1 MTTINSDDIRI
12 VKVVT
17 EGPQGSP
24 GIAAADAPLYYD
36 INRLAVGVNI
46 GTTAGTVAAGNDSRF
61 ASLLARLDA
70 FRDSRRIYISP
81 DGNDANNG
89 TSLGEPLRTFA
100 AAAAAAQPGDLIE
113 VGPGTYTEAS
123 LPIRWPRNVGILAR
137 GLRNTIIRP
146 AAGQEFNDIFHV
158 DSGFWVWG
166 LQFAGHQ
173 SNQANNQQSWAIAF
187 DALADNRS
195 IGAVGLGAYILQSPY
210 IQNCSSITAEDD
222 AGLAGSQSVGDTGG
236 GILVD
241 GSRCAIN
248 SPIRSMVVD
257 SYTQVNLGGPGCLV
271 KNDGYA
277 QLVSFFGTFCQY
289 HVRTETGGQVNL
301 SGGGTSDFGTYGLMA
316 DGYSPTPVFTGQ
328 ARAQAFGAPRIEKA
342 ITIDAST
349 DTFTATS
356 HGLAAGDQVTFK
368 VSSGTLPTPLNTTS
382 TFFVIASG
390 LGANTFKVSATEGG
404 SSVDISGAT
413 TGTYQVVRQGVT
425 SVDVINFNAN
435 RLSRQIKYPSAG
447 SDGSPGNPVTIS
459 AVSGNSF
466 TIPLDTVA
474 GIQHTYVGGGTL
486 TAGTSTYPVTACT
499 YNNTTGVTT
508 VTATGYTP
516 TVGQQVVLEGLSF
529 ICNSA
534 SRPNAGQLMFPQL
547 VFPRNATTGEA
558 QTKTFTYTRTGTNT
572 LTYVEAASP
581 SGPEHEYVSGGTAV
595 VSGNNLGVVNAVYN
609 KTTGVVTLTTT
620 SPVPAAS
627 GSVTVTGLAFICPT
641 SAYVVTSSV
650 PINASG
656 VEVPN
661 NDPTK
666 AGYRVF
672 FYNQLN
678 GGLLN
683 TLATGQV
690 LDFRNRSQ
698 ISAPGHTFEYV
709 GSGTNYD
716 ALPFNGGVPVPGNKI
731 VETNNGRVYSSNTD
745 ELGNF
750 AVGDQFSVDGTTG
763 SVTINTDQFN
773 LSGLNFIGPFSRNGG
788 FSTVG
793 VQLQEVSNN
802 TSLIASTGAPDA
814 NTVPTQF
821 AVKEFTGS
829 RYVTGVTSTAG
840 QPISVTGSA
849 QADGNG
855 TWTYARNIEL
865 SLNAPNGLVQL
876 DGSTL
881 IPRALLP
888 AATTAAQG
896 ALAPADKTKLD
907 TLGTAAFTNST
918 AYATA
923 AQGAKAD
930 TAVQPATLATEL
942 AGKADL
948 VAGKVPTSQIPAI
961 AVTDYLGAVANQ
973 AAMLALVGQR
983 GDWCIRTDRSRAWV
997 LSGDDASILGN
1008 WVELVTPADAVSSVN
1023 GQTGVVVLGPSDVGA
1038 ATAAQGAKADTA
1050 VQPGS
1055 LGTAAAQNVGT
1066 SAGNV
1071 VQLDGAGKLPAVD
1084 GSALTGLPPSG
1095 VTSVS
1100 GTAPIVS
1107 SGGATPAISITAATT
1122 SAAGS
1127 MSAADKT
1134 KLDGIQAGAE
1144 VNVNADWNA
1153 SSGDAQILNKPTLGT
1168 AAGLNVGTGAGNV
1181 VQLDG
1186 TGKLPAVDGSALTG
1200 LPPGITDLGYSAS
1213 TRLLTSSTGT
1223 DVTLPLATTTD
1234 AGLMASADKS
1244 KLDGIA
1250 AGAQVNVATDL
1261 SYTAST
1267 RLLES
1272 STGTDVTLPLFATNS
1287 TNAGLVPGSST
1298 GGTTSFLR
1306 ADGTWA
1312 IPPGGA
1318 PGGSDTQIQF
1328 NDGGAFGGDADL
1340 TYNKTTNVL
1349 TNRGDISLD
1358 DGGSFVTT
1366 LQTITPTANRTI
1378 SLPDAT
1384 GTVGLVAG
1392 SSGNL
1397 AWNNAGAYA
1406 GAANSTV
1413 DSSGNITIGSRLI
1426 NNTAASLF
1434 DATSTTTQNNTGS
1447 PVRVTGTWVT
1457 SGGTGTT
1464 TKPTVLIEPTG
1475 TTSTAWSTAGTGLGV
1490 NAPSGFTGRLLDL
1503 QLNGTSRF
1511 SISSAGVLTVTS
1523 LAGVGTAG
1531 TITTSGLTMA
1541 SDRLLGRSSAG
1552 TGGIEEIVCTAAGRA
1567 LLDDADASAQRNS
1580 LGLGGAATLNV
1591 GVTAG
1596 TVAAGNDSRFV
1607 TARVDATTAQTIYT
1621 AQAPSGSSDSSAV
1634 WTITRTTYSTVGTRL
1649 TIGVATGVTW
1659 TGRTG
1664 HTYS

>member
-1 MTTINSDDIRI
+1 MTLDLVRRL
-12 VKVVT
+12 VKGV
-17 EGPQGSP
+17 
-24 GIAAADAPLYYD
+24 PL
-36 INRLAVGVNI
+36 
-46 GTTAGTVAAGNDSRF
+46 TAEEHDGN
-61 ASLLARLDA
+61 LDKLEEALEA
-70 FRDSRRIYISP
+70 FRDSRRIYLSP
-81 DGNDANNG
+81 DGDNSNNG
-89 TSLGEPLRTFA
+89 TSLSEPLRTFA

-137 GLRNTIIRP
+137 GLRNTIVRP

-173 SNQANNQQSWAIAF
+173 SDQANNQQSWAIAF
-187 DALADNRS
+187 NALADNRS

-241 GSRCAIN
+241 GTRCAVN

-316 DGYSPTPVFTGQ
+316 DGFSPTPVFTGQ

-390 LGANTFKVSATEGG
+390 LGANTFKVSATAGG
-404 SSVDISGAT
+404 SSVEISGAT
-413 TGTYQVVRQGVT
+413 TGAYQVVRQGVT
-425 SVDVINFNAN
+425 SADVINFNAN

-466 TIPLDTVA
+466 TITLDTVA

-508 VTATGYTP
+508 VTATGFTP

-547 VFPRNATTGEA
+547 VFPRNAATGEA
-558 QTKTFTYTRTGTNT
+558 QTKTFTYTRTATNT

-581 SGPEHEYVSGGTAV
+581 SGPEHQYVGGGTAV

-656 VEVPN
+656 AEVPN

-678 GGLLN
+678 GGLIN
-683 TLATGQV
+683 TLTTGQI

-829 RYVTGVTSTAG
+829 RYVTGVTSSAG

-896 ALAPADKTKLD
+896 ALAAADKTKLD

-973 AAMLALVGQR
+973 TAMLALVGQR

-997 LSGDDASILGN
+997 LSGDDASILSN

-1055 LGTAAAQNVGT
+1055 LATVATSGAYNDLTGRPTLGTAAAQNVGT
-1066 SAGNV
+1066 AAGNV
-1071 VQLDGAGKLPAVD
+1071 VQLDG
-1084 GSALTGLPPSG
+1084 
-1095 VTSVS
+1095 
-1100 GTAPIVS
+1100 I
-1107 SGGATPAISITAATT
+1107 
-1122 SAAGS
+1122 
-1127 MSAADKT
+1127 
-1134 KLDGIQAGAE
+1134 
-1144 VNVNADWNA
+1144 
-1153 SSGDAQILNKPTLGT
+1153 
-1168 AAGLNVGTGAGNV
+1168 
-1181 VQLDG
+1181 
-1186 TGKLPAVDGSALTG
+1186 GKLPAVDGSALTG
-1200 LPPGITDLGYSAS
+1200 LPPGITDLGYTES
-1213 TRLLTSSTGT
+1213 TRLLTSSTG
-1223 DVTLPLATTTD
+1223 A
-1234 AGLMASADKS
+1234 
-1244 KLDGIA
+1244 
-1250 AGAQVNVATDL
+1250 
-1261 SYTAST
+1261 
-1267 RLLES
+1267 
-1272 STGTDVTLPLFATNS
+1272 DVTLPLFATNS

-1298 GGTTSFLR
+1298 GGTTNFLR

-1312 IPPGGA
+1312 DPI
-1318 PGGSDTQIQF
+1318 SNVTQ
-1328 NDGGAFGGDADL
+1328 
-1340 TYNKTTNVL
+1340 
-1349 TNRGDISLD
+1349 
-1358 DGGSFVTT
+1358 
-1366 LQTITPTANRTI
+1366 
-1378 SLPDAT
+1378 
-1384 GTVGLVAG
+1384 LVSQAAAAA
-1392 SSGNL
+1392 SS
-1397 AWNNAGAYA
+1397 A
-1406 GAANSTV
+1406 
-1413 DSSGNITIGSRLI
+1413 SSSA
-1426 NNTAASLF
+1426 TAAAAS
-1434 DATSTTTQNNTGS
+1434 ATSA
-1447 PVRVTGTWVT
+1447 R
-1457 SGGTGTT
+1457 
-1464 TKPTVLIEPTG
+1464 
-1475 TTSTAWSTAGTGLGV
+1475 
-1490 NAPSGFTGRLLDL
+1490 NAADIASSLLY
-1503 QLNGTSRF
+1503 F
-1511 SISSAGVLTVTS
+1511 
-1523 LAGVGTAG
+1523 
-1531 TITTSGLTMA
+1531 
-1541 SDRLLGRSSAG
+1541 
-1552 TGGIEEIVCTAAGRA
+1552 
-1567 LLDDADASAQRNS
+1567 
-1580 LGLGGAATLNV
+1580 
-1591 GVTAG
+1591 
-1596 TVAAGNDSRFV
+1596 
-1607 TARVDATTAQTIYT
+1607 
-1621 AQAPSGSSDSSAV
+1621 
-1634 WTITRTTYSTVGTRL
+1634 
-1649 TIGVATGVTW
+1649 
-1659 TGRTG
+1659 
-1664 HTYS
+1664 

>member
-1 MTTINSDDIRI
+1 
-12 VKVVT
+12 
-17 EGPQGSP
+17 
-24 GIAAADAPLYYD
+24 
-36 INRLAVGVNI
+36 
-46 GTTAGTVAAGNDSRF
+46 
-61 ASLLARLDA
+61 
-70 FRDSRRIYISP
+70 
-81 DGNDANNG
+81 
-89 TSLGEPLRTFA
+89 
-100 AAAAAAQPGDLIE
+100 
-113 VGPGTYTEAS
+113 
-123 LPIRWPRNVGILAR
+123 
-137 GLRNTIIRP
+137 
-146 AAGQEFNDIFHV
+146 
-158 DSGFWVWG
+158 
-166 LQFAGHQ
+166 
-173 SNQANNQQSWAIAF
+173 
-187 DALADNRS
+187 
-195 IGAVGLGAYILQSPY
+195 
-210 IQNCSSITAEDD
+210 
-222 AGLAGSQSVGDTGG
+222 
-236 GILVD
+236 
-241 GSRCAIN
+241 
-248 SPIRSMVVD
+248 
-257 SYTQVNLGGPGCLV
+257 
-271 KNDGYA
+271 
-277 QLVSFFGTFCQY
+277 
-289 HVRTETGGQVNL
+289 
-301 SGGGTSDFGTYGLMA
+301 MA

-342 ITIDAST
+342 ITIDTST

-390 LGANTFKVSATEGG
+390 LGANTFKVSTTQGG

-435 RLSRQIKYPSAG
+435 RLSRQIKYPSTG

-466 TIPLDTVA
+466 TITLDTVA

-486 TAGTSTYPVTACT
+486 TAGTSNYPVTACT

-508 VTATGYTP
+508 VTATGFTP
-516 TVGQQVVLEGLSF
+516 TVGQQIVLEGLSF

-547 VFPRNATTGEA
+547 VFPRNAATGEA

-581 SGPEHEYVSGGTAV
+581 SGPEHEYVGGGTAV

-609 KTTGVVTLTTT
+609 KTSGVVTLTTT

-650 PINASG
+650 PINSSG

-829 RYVTGVTSTAG
+829 RYVTGVTSTTG

-865 SLNAPNGLVQL
+865 SLNAPNGLAQL
-876 DGSTL
+876 DGNTL

-1055 LGTAAAQNVGT
+1055 LATVATSGAYNDLTGRPTLGTAAAQNVGT
-1066 SAGNV
+1066 GAGNV
-1071 VQLDGAGKLPAVD
+1071 VQLDGTGKLPAVD
-1084 GSALTGLPPSG
+1084 GSQLTGLP

-1127 MSAADKT
+1127 MSSADKT
-1134 KLDGIQAGAE
+1134 KLDGIQSGAE

-1153 SSGDAQILNKPTLGT
+1153 TSGDAQILNKPTLGT

-1200 LPPGITDLGYSAS
+1200 LPPGITDLGYTAS

-1298 GGTTSFLR
+1298 GGTTNFLR

-1312 IPPGGA
+1312 VPAGGGGGGT

-1358 DGGSFVTT
+1358 DGGSFTTT

-1397 AWNNAGAYA
+1397 VWNNAGAYA
-1406 GAANSTV
+1406 GAVNSTV
-1413 DSSGNITIGSRLI
+1413 DSSGNITIGGRLI
-1426 NNTAASLF
+1426 NSVNAALS
-1434 DATSTTTQNNTGS
+1434 ATGIAGV
-1447 PVRVTGTWVT
+1447 PVAVTGTWIT
-1457 SGGTGTT
+1457 TGGTATT

-1475 TTSTAWSTAGTGLGV
+1475 TTSTGWSTAGTGIGV
-1490 NAPSGFTGRLLDL
+1490 NAPSGFAGNLADLQVNGTRRFRIGSDGATVISGAGGLGYATGSGGAVTQTTGRTTGVT
-1503 QLNGTSRF
+1503 LNKTNGAITLV
-1511 SISSAGVLTVTS
+1511 SAAGSTTWTTFTVTNS
-1523 LAGVGTAG
+1523 TVVATDVIKICQKSGTDLYQ
-1531 TITTSGLTMA
+1531 IF
-1541 SDRLLGRSSAG
+1541 
-1552 TGGIEEIVCTAAGRA
+1552 
-1567 LLDDADASAQRNS
+1567 
-1580 LGLGGAATLNV
+1580 
-1591 GVTAG
+1591 VTN
-1596 TVAAGNDSRFV
+1596 VAAGSFKITFATTGGTTTEQPVFNFAVIKSV
-1607 TARVDATTAQTIYT
+1607 TA
-1621 AQAPSGSSDSSAV
+1621 
-1634 WTITRTTYSTVGTRL
+1634 
-1649 TIGVATGVTW
+1649 
-1659 TGRTG
+1659 
-1664 HTYS
+1664 